1 MDKIDSIFIPFFVV
15 KKMARVHDFIQ
26 NLKGDNSFAELLND
40 MRDFILK
47 IYISSDNYD
56 EVQEYIDQYPYTN
69 KNKLSPEAVHKL
81 AFLHTI
87 LYPELIIG
95 YTLNEFIVNFASY
108 VVYALNQADE
118 QDYKYFLNTDFL
130 E

>member
-1 MDKIDSIFIPFFVV
+1 
-15 KKMARVHDFIQ
+15 MARVHDFIR
-26 NLKGDNSFAELLND
+26 NLKGDNSFAELLTN
-40 MRDFILK
+40 MRDYIIK

-56 EVQEYIDQYPYTN
+56 EVQEYINEYPYPYTF
-69 KNKLSPEAVHKL
+69 KISPEAVHKL

-95 YTLNEFIVNFASY
+95 NTLNEFIVNFTSY
-108 VVYALNQADE
+108 VVYALNQANE